1 MVFGQAFSQFR
12 TYEDV
17 IVKLCQMFNIKDKPW
32 MWTKP
37 VVTVRAFF
45 YGLSE
50 DQIVQQLAGY
60 CHTGTFTC
68 TVTRNADL
76 LLNAYQDLTDC
87 TVEDFEET
95 AEMHEETFE
104 ETVINSLDTLPE
116 FSKPPVVSA
125 PVKAKEE
132 HPDTQDDTSVEP
144 LEVYVMEPNNDLQD
158 LKSVL
163 MAELAEL
170 RNKNNFMT
178 DGKIDKDKAELFFKR
193 AEAVNSI
200 AGNITQIHNADVNTK
215 RLQLDVFKTAT
226 DRGLNVQLRGNIMGL
241 EIK

>member
-50 DQIVQQLAGY
+50 DQIVKQLAGY
-60 CHTGTFTC
+60 CQTGTFTC

-76 LLNAYQDLTDC
+76 LLSAYQDLADC
-87 TVEDFEET
+87 PVEDFEET
-95 AEMHEETFE
+95 AETRKETFE
-104 ETVINSLDTLPE
+104 EKVIKSLDTLPE
-116 FSKPPVVSA
+116 FSKT

-132 HPDTQDDTSVEP
+132 HPDTQDDTSVE
-144 LEVYVMEPNNDLQD
+144 LVEVYVMEPNNDLQG
-158 LKSVL
+158 LKNTL
-163 MAELAEL
+163 MAELNEL
-170 RNKNNFMT
+170 RNKDNFMT
-178 DGKIDKDKAELFFKR
+178 DGKLDKDKAELFFKR
-193 AEAVNSI
+193 AETVNAI
-200 AGNITQIHNADVNTK
+200 AANITQIHNADVNTK
-215 RLQLDVFKTAT
+215 RLQLDVFKSAT
-226 DRGLNVQLRGNIMGL
+226 DRGLNVKLSGNIMGL

>member
-1 MVFGQAFSQFR
+1 MVFGHKLEKFNS
-12 TYEDV
+12 YNDV

-37 VVTVRAFF
+37 VLTVRAFF

-60 CHTGTFTC
+60 CQTGTFTC

-76 LLNAYQDLTDC
+76 LLNAYQDLAEC
-87 TVEDFEET
+87 QDFEES
-95 AEMHEETFE
+95 AEMQEESFE
-104 ETVINSLDTLPE
+104 ERVINSLDTLPE
-116 FSKPPVVSA
+116 LSKTPVL
-125 PVKAKEE
+125 PNRQIKNKEE
-132 HPDTQDDTSVEP
+132 EP
-144 LEVYVMEPNNDLQD
+144 LEVYVMETNNDLQD
-158 LKSVL
+158 LKAML
-163 MAELAEL
+163 MAELAEI
-170 RNKNNFMT
+170 RDKDNFMT
-178 DGKIDKDKAELFFKR
+178 DGKLDKDKAELFFKR
-193 AEAVNSI
+193 AETVNSI
-200 AGNITQIHNADVNTK
+200 AGNITQIHNADINSK